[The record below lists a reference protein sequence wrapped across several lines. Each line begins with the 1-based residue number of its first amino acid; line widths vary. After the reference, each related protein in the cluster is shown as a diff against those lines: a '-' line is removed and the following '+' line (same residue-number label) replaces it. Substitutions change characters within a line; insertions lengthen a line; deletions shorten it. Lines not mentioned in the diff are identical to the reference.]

1 MDYQLLITDT
11 LIIMSILYCAIP
23 HFAAVL
29 ACRDNAG
36 LRDRPLVLV
45 GHHKRVFAVSGEAA
59 AYGVV
64 AGLTTRAA
72 QIRCPEALL
81 LEADIDRYRDE
92 AETFLQLLEH
102 GNPTVEPHG
111 WGAAY
116 VDLGTLARRH
126 AEAVPLCSSIGQ
138 VVRRELGDALQPS
151 LGWDSSKFTA
161 QAATR
166 RTRPGHLLT
175 ISAAREQTFLKPLPM
190 SLLPLGE
197 NALQRLGFL
206 GLRTL
211 GQYAALPSAAVW
223 QQFGQ
228 AGRLAQRCAR
238 GEDNRP
244 VVPRSQEQRL
254 MADDEF
260 ETPLV
265 ERERLSAALQR
276 LVSPLLAQLRAN
288 LQACGQIRLTVH
300 FADRTT
306 QENERSFLVPT
317 AAEGKVISVLRQL
330 LDGMQWRAGAQALKV
345 TLERIQDAVVEQLS
359 LFPAENE
366 RERKLQEVQQ
376 YLATRFGANRLRRA
390 MLPQPGA
397 PLPEWRVGW
406 VEDNGQ

>member
-1 MDYQLLITDT
+1 
-11 LIIMSILYCAIP
+11 
-23 HFAAVL
+23 
-29 ACRDNAG
+29 
-36 LRDRPLVLV
+36 
-45 GHHKRVFAVSGEAA
+45 
-59 AYGVV
+59 
-64 AGLTTRAA
+64 
-72 QIRCPEALL
+72 
-81 LEADIDRYRDE
+81 
-92 AETFLQLLEH
+92 
-102 GNPTVEPHG
+102 
-111 WGAAY
+111 
-116 VDLGTLARRH
+116 
-126 AEAVPLCSSIGQ
+126 
-138 VVRRELGDALQPS
+138 
-151 LGWDSSKFTA
+151 
-161 QAATR
+161 
-166 RTRPGHLLT
+166 
-175 ISAAREQTFLKPLPM
+175 
-190 SLLPLGE
+190 
-197 NALQRLGFL
+197 
-206 GLRTL
+206 
-211 GQYAALPSAAVW
+211 
-223 QQFGQ
+223 
-228 AGRLAQRCAR
+228 
-238 GEDNRP
+238 
-244 VVPRSQEQRL
+244 